1 VDAAV
6 VRGWIRAVK
15 EGNSDPAEVFPQLAR
30 NVTQFFLPF
39 REPGSEP
46 YTMQLRHEN
55 QRFGVV
61 FTDPEI
67 AASFAGGGQSVQSV
81 CAFEAIQ
88 VVIRQELDGLIFN
101 PDHTAG
107 MKLDPQMVR
116 LLYREYALEVMSK
129 SAGAWVRVKADQI
142 WIVELKRGL
151 ITVPIYLT
159 ESDAGEIGSD
169 QGGAPELRPWADIRR
184 QCRLAGAEAYLQ
196 FGHPEQCGVP
206 RHYMVDLA
214 GDAVAEPLDKL
225 EQVLAVSYGIANAHA
240 VWDAMAQLDFIW
252 TLEDEDGAIV
262 ALTGVLDLFTS
273 SLKADAFIVEARQ
286 KSPQLGAMYPRYL
299 SAVAL
304 FRALAGQ
311 QPAICINRGSSG
323 AWAGST
329 DTLMRVLERS
339 QGAAA
344 VDRPHE
350 SAEGSDPAAGRLS
363 SLGRWFRRLV
373 RY

>member
-88 VVIRQELDGLIFN
+88 VVIRQDLDGLIFN

-225 EQVLAVSYGIANAHA
+225 EQVLAVSYGIANA
-240 VWDAMAQLDFIW
+240 M
-252 TLEDEDGAIV
+252 
-262 ALTGVLDLFTS
+262 LFGTRWHNWTS
-273 SLKADAFIVEARQ
+273 SGRLKTRTE
-286 KSPQLGAMYPRYL
+286 
-299 SAVAL
+299 
-304 FRALAGQ
+304 
-311 QPAICINRGSSG
+311 
-323 AWAGST
+323 
-329 DTLMRVLERS
+329 
-339 QGAAA
+339 
-344 VDRPHE
+344 
-350 SAEGSDPAAGRLS
+350 LS
-363 SLGRWFRRLV
+363 SL
-373 RY
+373 